1 MMVIDALFPAAAV
14 ITTFWVAL
22 LVPTVVDANVK
33 VAGVR
38 AAVIEPT
45 GATVVLKVYANGPP
59 VAGAVEVQFK
69 VPAKVPATVPV

>member
-1 MMVIDALFPAAAV
+1 MMVIDPALPAGAL
-14 ITTFWVAL
+14 ITTFCVAL
-22 LVPTVVDANVK
+22 FAATRVEGKVS
-33 VAGVR
+33 VAGVS